1 MNIKLT
7 LLYLFD
13 PQVNVGENLDKI
25 VDEWTHAEF
34 LMYQY
39 PETYINRMVDINIKS
54 CKTQVHKFLFR

>member
-1 MNIKLT
+1 M
-7 LLYLFD
+7 
-13 PQVNVGENLDKI
+13 NVGENLDKI